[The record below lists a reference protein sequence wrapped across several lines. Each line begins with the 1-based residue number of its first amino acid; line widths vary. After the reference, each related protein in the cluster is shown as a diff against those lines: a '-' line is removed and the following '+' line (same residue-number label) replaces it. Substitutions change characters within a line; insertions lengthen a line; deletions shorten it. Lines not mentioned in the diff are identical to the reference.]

1 MKAIENAAFIE
12 NGRCWRIEIFW
23 KSIIEYSSCKC
34 YHMTHA
40 IRNRESDTS
49 EKLVTRFR
57 EKNSRFEKKAW
68 SESFFFQKKIERSRI
83 RGTSELKSFYNL
95 MRNFSICEI
104 YEIFLIFFLKKCTM
118 IPCCC
123 LTIECIDITSFLI
136 PTLRKICLELDSCFF
151 CEKSDSFTKF
161 NLFNLHEEI
170 DRSSSFS
177 TRKTMS
183 NIFLW
188 RYDKRRRLL
197 TMKWTESFVID
208 SCFFHIDISRNDVE
222 DIDTR
227 FDVFTK

>member
-23 KSIIEYSSCKC
+23 KCIIEYSSCEC
-34 YHMTHA
+34 DYMPHA
-40 IRNRESDTS
+40 IGNREGDAS
-49 EKLVTRFR
+49 EKLVTRFG

-68 SESFFFQKKIERSRI
+68 SESFFFQEKIERSRI
-83 RGTSELKSFYNL
+83 CGTSKLKSLYNL
-95 MRNFSICEI
+95 MRDLSIRKVGKI
-104 YEIFLIFFLKKCTM
+104 SLIFFLKKRTM
-118 IPCCC
+118 VPCCC
-123 LTIECIDITSFLI
+123 LTIECIDVTSFLI
-136 PTLRKICLELDSCFF
+136 STLRKIYLKLDSCFF

-161 NLFNLHEEI
+161 NLFNLHEKI
-170 DRSSSFS
+170 NRSSSFS

-188 RYDKRRRLL
+188 RDHKRRGFL
-197 TMKWTESFVID
+197 TMKRAKCFVID
-208 SCFFHIDISRNDVE
+208 SCFFHIDIPRYDVE